1 VAELLDN
8 STNRAREGESEFR
21 FDRLTREW
29 VAVTGDRQRRP
40 NLPTSDCPFCI
51 GGVEAREPYAV
62 KAFPN
67 RWPALTPGDGVVFAR
82 LGREPTL
89 RAPARGASE
98 VVLYSPDHNSTFASL
113 GSEQIRRVIDVWAGR
128 TEALLSRREIQ
139 YVLIFENRGPDVGAT
154 ISHPHSQIYAF
165 PFVPPVAALEA
176 TVATEFGCQI
186 CIELATLEEDRARL
200 VAANDS
206 FVAFARFAAG
216 WPYELIL
223 ASCEHLPDLSSLD
236 RRLRSDLASLLGDV
250 LARYD
255 CLFDL
260 QLPYMLWLHPGVHLH
275 FHAVTTRR
283 KANTTRFVAAGELGS
298 GVMFNP
304 VSPEDAAAHLRAA
317 RPLPDFELRPHKT
330 G

>member
-1 VAELLDN
+1 
-8 STNRAREGESEFR
+8 
-21 FDRLTREW
+21 
-29 VAVTGDRQRRP
+29 
-40 NLPTSDCPFCI
+40 
-51 GGVEAREPYAV
+51 V

-67 RWPALTPGDGVVFAR
+67 RWPALTPGDGVELAH
-82 LGREPTL
+82 LGRELIL

-98 VVLYSPDHNSTFASL
+98 VVLYTPHHNTTLASL
-113 GSEQIRRVIDVWAGR
+113 GSEQISRVIDVWAAR

-139 YVLIFENRGPDVGAT
+139 YVLVFENRGSEVGAT

-176 TVATEFGCQI
+176 AVATEFGCQI
-186 CIELATLEEDRARL
+186 CVELATLEEDRTRL
-200 VAANDS
+200 VVANDS

-223 ASCEHLPDLSSLD
+223 ASREHLPDLSYLD
-236 RRLRSDLASLLGDV
+236 RRLRSDLASLLGSV

-317 RPLPDFELRPHKT
+317 HPLPDSELRPHKT

>member
-1 VAELLDN
+1 MPQFLDN
-8 STNRAREGESEFR
+8 STNRARDGESEFR
-21 FDRLTREW
+21 FDLLTREW
-29 VAVTGDRQRRP
+29 VAITGDRQRRP

-51 GGVEAREPYAV
+51 GGVEAPEPYAV

-67 RWPALTPGDGVVFAR
+67 RWPALTPGDGVAFAR
-82 LGREPTL
+82 LGREHAL

-98 VVLYSPDHNSTFASL
+98 VVLYSPDHNTTFASL
-113 GSEQIRRVIDVWAGR
+113 GSDQIRRVIDVWAGR

-176 TVATEFGCQI
+176 AVAIQFGCQI

-200 VAANDS
+200 VVANDS

-223 ASCEHLPDLSSLD
+223 ASREHLPDLSSLC
-236 RRLRSDLASLLGDV
+236 LL
-250 LARYD
+250 Y
-255 CLFDL
+255 
-260 QLPYMLWLHPGVHLH
+260 
-275 FHAVTTRR
+275 T
-283 KANTTRFVAAGELGS
+283 
-298 GVMFNP
+298 
-304 VSPEDAAAHLRAA
+304 SPSPRD
-317 RPLPDFELRPHKT
+317 
-330 G
+330 